1 MSSQTHVKGRK
12 ILSIDFGSHSLKFVS
27 GKQTKEGLV
36 IYKVITI
43 PIPADLYN
51 NGEVVNPKELGALV
65 SATINDNGFKKLPVV
80 CTVSGQ
86 NCIMRILSL
95 PAVKQGELSEMV
107 QYEVQQYLPVDAA
120 QYVLQYTVLNKPA
133 EATLG
138 TTSVLVGAI
147 PRAFA
152 EVLYNMFLE
161 IDIIP
166 HALDL
171 QTHSVSK
178 WVERFLNAPENT
190 ALKGQT
196 ILFVDLGHN
205 QMDISVYE
213 DDYFYMN
220 RRVSSCG
227 AALDQ
232 KITRVFDLSLSDAQL
247 EKHQTANIRGH
258 NQEYSSEH
266 RVQNVV
272 QTTVDEWIIE
282 ISRVVKFYVSR
293 SGKSVSSIFLFGGS
307 SQIKGLAD
315 YVGTELSIETNV
327 IDKCS
332 MLSFEEMAVENPAT
346 LINALGAMIRKED
359 KK

>member
-1 MSSQTHVKGRK
+1 MSSQTHVKGKK

-27 GKQTKEGLV
+27 GKQSKEGL
-36 IYKVITI
+36 IINKVITI
-43 PIPADLYN
+43 PIPSDIYN
-51 NGEVVNPKELGALV
+51 NGDVVNPKELGALV
-65 SATINDNGFKKLPVV
+65 LATINDNGFKKMPVV

-95 PAVKQGELSEMV
+95 PTVKQGELGEMV

-120 QYVLQYTVLNKPA
+120 QYVLQYTVQNKPEETA
-133 EATLG
+133 LG
-138 TTSVLVGAI
+138 TTTVLVGAI

-152 EVLYNMFLE
+152 ESLYNMFVA
-161 IDIIP
+161 IDIQP

-171 QTHSVSK
+171 QTHSISK
-178 WVERFLNAPENT
+178 WVDIFLNAPENS
-190 ALKGQT
+190 AYKGQT
-196 ILFVDLGHN
+196 ILFADLGHT
-205 QMDISVYE
+205 QMDISLYE

-232 KITRVFDLSLSDAQL
+232 KITRVFDLSISDAQL
-247 EKHQTANIRGH
+247 EKHQVSDISGQA
-258 NQEYSSEH
+258 QEYSSEH

-272 QTTVDEWIIE
+272 QTTVDEWITE

-293 SGKSVSSIFLFGGS
+293 SNKSVSAVFLFGGS
-307 SQIKGLAD
+307 SQIKGLAQ
-315 YVGTELSIETNV
+315 YMSKELDIETKV
-327 IDKCS
+327 IDQCS
-332 MLSFEEMAVENPAT
+332 ILKFEETAEESPVT
-346 LINALGAMIRKED
+346 LISALGAMIRKED